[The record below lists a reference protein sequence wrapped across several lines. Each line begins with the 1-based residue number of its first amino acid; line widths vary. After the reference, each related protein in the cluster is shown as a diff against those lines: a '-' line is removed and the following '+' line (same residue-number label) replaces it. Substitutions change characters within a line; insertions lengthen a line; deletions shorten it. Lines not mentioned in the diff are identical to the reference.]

1 MTVSDTATQGLTTLA
16 ADTAVLTVGPVMTRG
31 GKLLSV
37 RGAFAIKNLTAG
49 DGPFLVGLV
58 EKGISA
64 AQLEAYLEND
74 GPVSPDVTASSEIAS
89 RGARIRTL
97 GVLQPRA
104 DGTTASL
111 YLDNLSLKGL
121 KFSEENAGWSSFLYN
136 LGDALTTGSSL
147 RQALQFFCEFN
158 PSG

>member
-1 MTVSDTATQGLTTLA
+1 MTVSDVATQGLTTLA
-16 ADTAVLTVGPVMTRG
+16 ADTGVLTGGPVMTRG

-37 RGAFAIKNLTAG
+37 RGSFSIKNLTAG
-49 DGPFLVGLV
+49 DGPFLVGLAD
-58 EKGISA
+58 KGIDLT
-64 AQLEAYLEND
+64 QLEAYLEND
-74 GPVSPDVTASSEIAS
+74 GPVTPDETAKAEIAS

-97 GVLQPRA
+97 GVLQPMG

-111 YLDNLSLKGL
+111 YLDNASLKGL
-121 KFSEENAGWSSFLYN
+121 KFSEENAGWNSWLYN

-147 RQALQFFCEFN
+147 RQVLQFFAEFN